1 MTHFM
6 SFPERIMS
14 EIFKE
19 SLKLTSLLLLGKQIY
34 LGLFGSVPYA
44 LPGDSDE
51 HR

>member
-1 MTHFM
+1 
-6 SFPERIMS
+6 MS
-14 EIFKE
+14 ESFKE